1 MEKIKIF
8 FMKEKR
14 LNWLIPQ
21 APFHAHEDDRG
32 FDLFCV
38 GREEAKDEL
47 GNIIPRTWRYYSG
60 LHFQFP
66 EGIDAELRMR
76 SSIFKTGLFLSNGIG
91 TIDHGYRGEVNGVF
105 YQFLE
110 DSSRIYKPG
119 DRFAQ
124 IVIPG
129 VNPRDI
135 EFIEISEFRDE
146 TTRGSGGFGSTGRG
160 QPMQTVSGSL
170 GILGVCD

>member
-1 MEKIKIF
+1 MKKITIH
-8 FMKEKR
+8 FMKERKTG
-14 LNWLIPQ
+14 WMEPQ

-38 GREEAKDEL
+38 AREILE
-47 GNIIPRTWRYYSG
+47 PRIWRYYTG
-60 LHFQFP
+60 LHFKFP

-76 SSIFKTGLFLSNGIG
+76 SSVYKYHMFLSDGIG

-105 YQFLE
+105 YQLDE
-110 DSSRIYKPG
+110 DITRIYKPG

-124 IVIPG
+124 LVIPG
-129 VNPRDI
+129 VNPKDI
-135 EFIEISEFRDE
+135 EFIEVDAFDD
-146 TTRGSGGFGSTGRG
+146 TTLRGSGGFGSTGAS
-160 QPMQTVSGSL
+160 MTTSGSL

>member
-1 MEKIKIF
+1 MSKLLIP

-14 LNWLIPQ
+14 ADWLFPEK
-21 APFHAHEDDRG
+21 PFHAHEDDKG

-38 GREEAKDEL
+38 GIEALAPK
-47 GNIIPRTWRYYSG
+47 IWRLYSG

-76 SSIFKTGLFLSNGIG
+76 SSVYKHRMFLSDGVG

-105 YQFLE
+105 YQLDD
-110 DSSRIYKPG
+110 DSSRLYKPG

-124 IVIPG
+124 LIIPG
-129 VNPRDI
+129 VNPKEI
-135 EFIEISEFRDE
+135 EFIEVYEFTDQ
-146 TTRGSGGFGSTGRG
+146 TKRGSKGFGSSGRG
-160 QPMQTVSGSL
+160 KMTTSGSL
-170 GILGVCD
+170 GILGVCE